1 VLKFKIARKK
11 IINPL
16 QMVAG
21 VVERRQAIAVLSN
34 ILVRVTNEKIVLI
47 ATDIEIEMRAE
58 IALNSQDSVI
68 EGEITIPARKLL
80 DICKSSPEDS
90 IIELEQTKTQ
100 ISLNIDGNS
109 KYILST
115 LPANTFPIITEFK
128 KEASIRL
135 KQQELRRAINKT
147 SFAMA
152 HQDVRKYLNGILIDV
167 YEQKIRLIATDA
179 HRLSLCDI
187 QINDSLPKTQILVP
201 RKSILELAR
210 LLNSEDEYVELQ
222 LGEKHIRALSNSF
235 TFTSKLIDGSF
246 PNYAS
251 VIPKDSLG
259 SARNSIIANREA
271 LKAGL
276 QRASILCSEKHSKG
290 IKLLL
295 SSNQIKLIASN
306 TEQEKAEETIP
317 INYNGSEI
325 SIGFNVSYLLD
336 VLAVLS
342 SDNIEIKTTDTNSS
356 VTIEGNE
363 EADLLHVVMPMM
375 F

>member
-1 VLKFKIARKK
+1 MLKFKIARKK

-152 HQDVRKYLNGILIDV
+152 HQDVRKYLNGILIEV
-167 YEQKIRLIATDA
+167 HEQKIRLIATDA

-235 TFTSKLIDGSF
+235 TFTSKLIGGSF

-342 SDNIEIKTTDTNSS
+342 SDNVEIKTTDTNSS

>member
-1 VLKFKIARKK
+1 
-11 IINPL
+11 
-16 QMVAG
+16 
-21 VVERRQAIAVLSN
+21 
-34 ILVRVTNEKIVLI
+34 
-47 ATDIEIEMRAE
+47 
-58 IALNSQDSVI
+58 
-68 EGEITIPARKLL
+68 
-80 DICKSSPEDS
+80 
-90 IIELEQTKTQ
+90 
-100 ISLNIDGNS
+100 
-109 KYILST
+109 

-128 KEASIRL
+128 QEASIRL
-135 KQQELRRAINKT
+135 KQKELRRAINKT

-152 HQDVRKYLNGILIDV
+152 HQDVRRYLNGILIEV
-167 YEQKIRLIATDA
+167 HEQKIRLVATDA

-187 QINDSLPKTQILVP
+187 QVTGSLPKNQILVP

-210 LLNSEDEYVELQ
+210 LLSSEDEYVELQ

-235 TFTSKLIDGSF
+235 TFTSKLLDGSF
-246 PNYAS
+246 PNYTS

-259 SARNSIIANREA
+259 STRNTIVANRET
-271 LKAGL
+271 LKSGL

-295 SSNQIKLIASN
+295 SNNQIKLIASN

-317 INYNGSEI
+317 VSYNGSEI

-342 SDNIEIKTTDTNSS
+342 SDNIEIKTTDSNSS
-356 VTIEGNE
+356 VTIEGKE
-363 EADLLHVVMPMM
+363 EADLLYVVMPMM

>member
-11 IINPL
+11 IISPL

-34 ILVRVTNEKIVLI
+34 ILVKVANEKITLI
-47 ATDIEIEMRAE
+47 TSDIEIEMRAE
-58 IALNSQDSVI
+58 IALDNQNGII

-90 IIELEQTKTQ
+90 IIEIEQTKTQ
-100 ISLNIDGNS
+100 IILNIDGSS

-128 KEASIRL
+128 QEASIRL

-152 HQDVRKYLNGILIDV
+152 HQDVRRYLNGILIEV
-167 YEQKIRLIATDA
+167 HEQKIRLVATDA

-187 QINDSLPKTQILVP
+187 QTTGSLPKTQILVP

-210 LLNSEDEYVELQ
+210 LLSSEDEYVELQ

-235 TFTSKLIDGSF
+235 TFTSKLLDGNF
-246 PNYAS
+246 PNYTS

-259 SARNSIIANREA
+259 STRNSIIANRET
-271 LKAGL
+271 LKSGL

-295 SSNQIKLIASN
+295 SNNQIKLIASN

-317 INYNGSEI
+317 VSYSGNEI

-342 SDNIEIKTTDTNSS
+342 SDNIEIKTTDSNSS
-356 VTIEGNE
+356 VTIEGKE
-363 EADLLHVVMPMM
+363 EADLLYVVMPMM

>member
-1 VLKFKIARKK
+1 MLKFKIARKK

>member
-1 VLKFKIARKK
+1 MLKFKIARKK

-152 HQDVRKYLNGILIDV
+152 HQDVRKYLNGILIEV
-167 YEQKIRLIATDA
+167 HEQKIRLIATDA

-342 SDNIEIKTTDTNSS
+342 SDNVEIKTTDTNSS

>member
-152 HQDVRKYLNGILIDV
+152 HQDVRKYLNGILIEV
-167 YEQKIRLIATDA
+167 HEQKIRLIATDA

-342 SDNIEIKTTDTNSS
+342 SDNVEIKTTDTNSS